1 MPMVT
6 IMRAER
12 PASSR
17 FGKPRFLY
25 SHRKARPEDVL
36 EKALEQGGHR
46 SMPKRKQKDPVLC
59 SAHVLPGLLQAR
71 RQRPGLEI
79 PLRPQQRE
87 LKLGHFYPPYLV
99 FRCRRRKRQPWRAGG
114 GAWPG
119 PDGPGQSQC
128 AWSSAALRKI
138 PTHAIECL
146 LALMTASTK
155 LRLWAPLAEQRCRR
169 RTQRAVL
176 CLSEQGNR

>member
-71 RQRPGLEI
+71 WQRPGLEI

-99 FRCRRRKRQPWRAGG
+99 FRCRGG
-114 GAWPG
+114 GVSVSHGVQEVVPG
-119 PDGPGQSQC
+119 R
-128 AWSSAALRKI
+128 ARMALDNRNV
-138 PTHAIECL
+138 PRHL
-146 LALMTASTK
+146 LRSVKSPRM
-155 LRLWAPLAEQRCRR
+155 PLNVC
-169 RTQRAVL
+169 
-176 CLSEQGNR
+176 